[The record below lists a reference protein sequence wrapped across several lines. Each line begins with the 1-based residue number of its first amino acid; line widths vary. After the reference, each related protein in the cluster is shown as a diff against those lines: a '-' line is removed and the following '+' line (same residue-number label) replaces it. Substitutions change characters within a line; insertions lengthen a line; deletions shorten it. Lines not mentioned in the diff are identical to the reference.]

1 MSRAFTLPGRRP
13 ITRMDF
19 IVSTTLS
26 IGRGTMEHGK
36 LFADVPTRGVQA
48 ALDLRFFENG
58 ESDVAMAAVA
68 GSFKVDFASPD

>member
-1 MSRAFTLPGRRP
+1 
-13 ITRMDF
+13 
-19 IVSTTLS
+19 
-26 IGRGTMEHGK
+26 MEHGK